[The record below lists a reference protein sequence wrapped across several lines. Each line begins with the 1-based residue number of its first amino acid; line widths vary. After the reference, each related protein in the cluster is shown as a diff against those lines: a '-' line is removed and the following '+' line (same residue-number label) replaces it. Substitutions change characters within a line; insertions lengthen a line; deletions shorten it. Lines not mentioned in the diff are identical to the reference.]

1 MKFVSLFLIM
11 IFFTVGCT
19 SKRVQLL
26 NEAPITL
33 NESDLEKYWVPDKG
47 TLTFKN
53 HLIPP
58 KVSGFV
64 KVRYLIDSNGE
75 IFNPVVAESE
85 GGWDKF
91 ALRAIREVH
100 YVNTEFNIN
109 KTPVYAI
116 KHFNFTAP

>member
-1 MKFVSLFLIM
+1 M

-100 YVNTEFNIN
+100 YVNTEFNLN